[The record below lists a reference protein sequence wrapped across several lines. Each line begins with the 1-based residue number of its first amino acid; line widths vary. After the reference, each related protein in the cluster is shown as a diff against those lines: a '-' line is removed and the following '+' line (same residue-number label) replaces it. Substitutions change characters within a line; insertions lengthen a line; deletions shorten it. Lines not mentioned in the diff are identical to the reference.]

1 MFKRIKRVLS
11 AARRAWT
18 DELPESVNSFDYVTV
33 TGLKDIHLS
42 GWTLDTGELVKG
54 FLIRPEDILL
64 DIGCNSGGYALYSAR
79 QGAEIILA
87 DVDAEQLEIARA
99 RLEAIPARRVQTLVT
114 DANPIPLPDAS
125 VTRVVAMEVLEHVED
140 PAQFMSELVR
150 VAKPGAL
157 FLFTVPDE
165 VVEGVQKLVAP
176 PVYFE
181 KPNHIRIFKRGELEQ
196 LALDAGLVIEH
207 RLQYGFYHAVWWSL
221 FWACPDQPLSAPWHF
236 MLESWARTWSSL
248 LDQPKG
254 MLVKAA
260 LDEVMP
266 KSRVIVARK
275 P

>member
-157 FLFTVPDE
+157 FLLTVPGE
-165 VVEGVQKLVAP
+165 VAEGVQKHIAP

-181 KPNHIRIFKRGELEQ
+181 KPNHIRIFKPGELEQ